1 MFRLDGSWLPCRG
14 QAALQRRAESVLSSS
29 STFVKRAGKRRAVP
43 IDGFRAFQLRL
54 DLAPGTEDVRLARE
68 RMDRLN
74 QRLSRLSEK
83 TRDIFLAYRVD
94 GTIYREIARQHGLS
108 TSTVE
113 RHIATAALRISA
125 WMQG

>member
-1 MFRLDGSWLPCRG
+1 
-14 QAALQRRAESVLSSS
+14 
-29 STFVKRAGKRRAVP
+29 
-43 IDGFRAFQLRL
+43 
-54 DLAPGTEDVRLARE
+54 
-68 RMDRLN
+68 MDRLN

-83 TRDIFLAYRVD
+83 TRDTFLAYRVD

-113 RHIATAALRISA
+113 RHIATAALRIAA